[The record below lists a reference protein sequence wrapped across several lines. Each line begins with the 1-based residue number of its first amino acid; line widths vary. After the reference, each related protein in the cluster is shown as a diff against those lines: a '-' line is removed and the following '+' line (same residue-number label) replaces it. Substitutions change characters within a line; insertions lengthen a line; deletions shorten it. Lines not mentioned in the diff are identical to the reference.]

1 MLNVDNEVVEI
12 NATHLS
18 FSGIG
23 RQKPKTYVVNL
34 EFFEP
39 IDAENSSWSFGSVG
53 TVKFVLQKAAAR
65 EWPRLTAGKESV
77 KNHRVWWEK
86 QEQVRELRRA
96 RDALCRVCHRGG
108 VTSLARSANEKF
120 LVSGGEEGDV
130 RVWEIKT
137 RQMVL
142 HLKEHKMAVTALQI
156 CDADMCV
163 LSSSRDCS
171 ILRWDLTRGERVAAL
186 RQRMGGINGIV
197 LQGDGTR
204 LLSVGQDK
212 KVGFWDL
219 RESSVLE
226 RLDAGSEQRAI
237 ALSPDG
243 RLFATGGADHAVHLW
258 DFDNAMLL
266 ARGVGHSGTVRDL
279 MFSPDGKQ
287 LVSVADDKNVL
298 IWNVY
303 PDEGGGGG
311 D

>member
-1 MLNVDNEVVEI
+1 M
-12 NATHLS
+12 
-18 FSGIG
+18 
-23 RQKPKTYVVNL
+23 
-34 EFFEP
+34 
-39 IDAENSSWSFGSVG
+39 
-53 TVKFVLQKAAAR
+53 
-65 EWPRLTAGKESV
+65 
-77 KNHRVWWEK
+77 
-86 QEQVRELRRA
+86 
-96 RDALCRVCHRGG
+96 
-108 VTSLARSANEKF
+108 
-120 LVSGGEEGDV
+120 

-171 ILRWDLTRGERVAAL
+171 ILKWDLTRGERVAAL

-311 D
+311 DGRD

>member
-1 MLNVDNEVVEI
+1 M
-12 NATHLS
+12 
-18 FSGIG
+18 
-23 RQKPKTYVVNL
+23 
-34 EFFEP
+34 
-39 IDAENSSWSFGSVG
+39 
-53 TVKFVLQKAAAR
+53 
-65 EWPRLTAGKESV
+65 
-77 KNHRVWWEK
+77 
-86 QEQVRELRRA
+86 
-96 RDALCRVCHRGG
+96 
-108 VTSLARSANEKF
+108 
-120 LVSGGEEGDV
+120 

-171 ILRWDLTRGERVAAL
+171 ILKWDLTRGERVAAL

-311 D
+311 GD